1 MRQRGFSIIE
11 IAVTLVV
18 LGMVLA
24 SAVPSMSAWV
34 RNARLRNQSESVLS
48 GLQMARN
55 EALRRNR
62 PVSFYLVNQPSGSAL
77 SNQCV
82 VSATGGSWVVSVRS
96 PDGACAATPTLSSTN
111 AENPLIVTSRLGT
124 DGAQGVSVS
133 AVDTDLSTAASSI
146 TFDALGR
153 RSAGIAR
160 ITINYAS
167 AQSNDRP
174 MRVDIGPSGNVR
186 ACDPTITST
195 DDPRRCL

>member
-34 RNARLRNQSESVLS
+34 RNAKLRNQAESVLA
-48 GLQMARN
+48 GLQTARN

-62 PVSFYLVNQPSGSAL
+62 PVTFYLVQQPTGSTLNNDCEVA
-77 SNQCV
+77 
-82 VSATGGSWVVSVRS
+82 ADGRSWVVSVRS
-96 PDGACAATPTLSSTN
+96 PDGACAAAPTLSSET
-111 AENPLIVTSRLGT
+111 ATDPLIVTSRLGPDAT
-124 DGAQGVSVS
+124 VGLSVS
-133 AVDTDLSTAASSI
+133 AVGTDLATATSSV

-153 RSAGIAR
+153 RSTGFARVAIAYGTAR
-160 ITINYAS
+160 S
-167 AQSNDRP
+167 DDRAL
-174 MRVDIGPSGNVR
+174 RVDVGPSGNVR
-186 ACDPTITST
+186 ACDPAITST